1 MEKQEIRKYRLQ
13 DLEKI
18 MTGIGE
24 PAFKA
29 KQLNEWIWQKG
40 VLDFNLMTNLSKKLR
55 KELEEKYVI
64 DSFKPA
70 HSQFSEDGTIKTG
83 WKLHDGSVIESVLI
97 PLPEENRYTL
107 CVSSQ
112 VGCTLNCR
120 FCATGKLKL
129 KRNLY
134 DYEIVEQFIHANNKS
149 IEVFGR
155 PLTNVVYMGMGEPLM
170 NYANVMRS
178 IDRLTSPAGFD
189 FSYRRITLSTSGIIS
204 GIKQMTED
212 KIRVNLALSLHAAD
226 DEKRTMIM
234 PINKANKI
242 DDLIETITGY
252 YDQSKAKIS
261 YEYIMFKDFNDSL
274 EDAARLARLCRKF
287 PVKVNIIEYNYVE
300 GVPYSK
306 STEERINI
314 FAKYLVDR
322 GVMATVRRS
331 RGHDIDAACG
341 QLANK
346 YQEKGFSN
354 HSK

>member
-1 MEKQEIRKYRLQ
+1 MLKQEIRVFALQ
-13 DLEKI
+13 ELENI
-18 MTGIGE
+18 VTSFGE

-40 VLDFNLMTNLSKKLR
+40 VLDFDLMTNLSKKLR
-55 KELEEKYVI
+55 QDLAEKYVI
-64 DSFKPA
+64 DSFQTA

-97 PLPEENRYTL
+97 PVPEEKRYTL

-134 DYEIVEQFIHANNKS
+134 DYEIVEQYIHANNRS

-170 NYANVMRS
+170 NYSNVMSS
-178 IDRLTSPAGFD
+178 IDRLTSSGGFD
-189 FSYRRITLSTSGIIS
+189 FSYRRITLSTSGIIK
-204 GIKQMTED
+204 GIEQMTED
-212 KIRVNLALSLHAAD
+212 KIKVNLALSLHAAD

-234 PINKANKI
+234 TVNKANRI
-242 DDLIETITGY
+242 DDLVESITKY

-261 YEYIMFKDFNDSL
+261 YEYILFKDFNDSL
-274 EDAARLARLCRKF
+274 EDAAKLARLCRKF

-306 STEERINI
+306 SSEERINS

-346 YQEKGFSN
+346 YQEKTQ
-354 HSK
+354 